1 MSHDE
6 RLAIRMSQ
14 QGRRILYIDGY
25 TSSADT
31 SAPPSSDSIGYGIT
45 ASRVIRCEL
54 ETMGYEIAR
63 SSSYMPRR
71 KPRSAIPTRSQ
82 WIFDAYSAVLKC
94 VSTDAPDLIFFF
106 HAFQA
111 FPTEVLRTLFD
122 LELRVPLMGYTHGS
136 HWDYTDLFR
145 RDRYPGLEFADL
157 ANLCAMDRVFVTSRY
172 MKQTLHE
179 NINAFNSDLAAVID
193 DKVRIVGLPIDIRAI
208 EASRTTQR
216 FPRTS
221 IVYNHAPIASKDP
234 ALFLEAITE
243 VLRSREVDVLF
254 TRRLPSHGPVRAHAL
269 ALGSQYPGRLHFG
282 DDLSIDDYYQ
292 WLWMADIQV
301 STAFHESLGIST
313 LEAMYTRNCCI
324 LPRIGSYPELCDGDE
339 EVLYDRSAAQL
350 IDRLCFM
357 IDSGKRRNELGARM
371 RKLACRYAPNRVARS
386 IDSAI
391 AELLVPE
398 HGQR

>member
-1 MSHDE
+1 
-6 RLAIRMSQ
+6 MSQ
-14 QGRRILYIDGY
+14 QRRRLLYIDGY
-25 TSSADT
+25 TSPAHT

-45 ASRVIRCEL
+45 ASRAIRSEL
-54 ETMGYEIAR
+54 KAMGYEIAR
-63 SSSYMPRR
+63 STSYMPRR
-71 KPRSAIPTRSQ
+71 GPGSATQARSQ
-82 WIFDAYSAVLKC
+82 WILDTYGAILEC
-94 VSTDAPDLIFFF
+94 LSTDDPDLIFLF

-111 FPTEVLRTLFD
+111 FPAEILRTLCD
-122 LELRVPLMGYTHGS
+122 LELRVPLIGYTHGS

-157 ANLCAMDRVFVTSRY
+157 GNLYAMDRVLVTSRY
-172 MKQTLHE
+172 MKQTLHD
-179 NINAFNSDLAAVID
+179 NIEALNPDLAAVID
-193 DKVRIVGLPIDIRAI
+193 DKIRIVGLPIDIHAI
-208 EASRTTQR
+208 DASRTSRR

-221 IVYNHAPIASKDP
+221 IVYNHALIASKDP

-243 VLRSREVDVLF
+243 VLRSRDVDVLF

-269 ALGSQYPGRLHFG
+269 ALGIQYPGRLHFG

-301 STAFHESLGIST
+301 STAYHESLGIST
-313 LEAMYTRNCCI
+313 LEAMYARNCCI
-324 LPRIGSYPELCDGDE
+324 LPRIGSYPELCDADE

-371 RKLACRYAPNRVARS
+371 RTLACRYAPNRVARS

-391 AELLVPE
+391 AELLLPE